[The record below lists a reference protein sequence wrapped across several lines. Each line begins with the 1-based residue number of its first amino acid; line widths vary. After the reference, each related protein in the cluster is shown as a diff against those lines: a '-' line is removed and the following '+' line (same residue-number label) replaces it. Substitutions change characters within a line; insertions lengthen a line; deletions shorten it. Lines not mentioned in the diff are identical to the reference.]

1 MLDHTLLCSLRMRGR
16 HTLACLLLLLG
27 LAACGNSGDDDTGDG
42 ADSGSGRDASTTK
55 LSAEIGTPDPSGN
68 LDFVPLDDGGDIELG
83 TFGQGGTHAIL
94 AVRCV
99 GFGNKAFVVVTLEN
113 LTSGAMVS
121 TLPSSRPQL
130 LICRDTPKGACDM
143 LPINVMTGGLAAPE
157 EKDGLRIRV
166 TAKVRGEKS
175 GEATATSEGVLRKS
189 F

>member
-1 MLDHTLLCSLRMRGR
+1 MRAPALDHGLLCSATMRAR
-16 HTLACLLLLLG
+16 HTLAYLLLLV
-27 LAACGNSGDDDTGDG
+27 LAACGNSGDDDTDG
-42 ADSGSGRDASTTK
+42 GSGRDAATVK
-55 LSAEIGTPDPSGN
+55 LAAEIGTPSPSGN
-68 LDFVPLDDGGDIELG
+68 LDFVPLDDGGDIELA

-94 AVRCV
+94 AVRCI

-130 LICRDTPKGACDM
+130 LICRDTPEGACDM

-175 GEATATSEGVLRKS
+175 GEATATREGVLRKN